1 MSNVKESFFAL
12 IRNEICGEP
21 LPNDR
26 EYDVGKL
33 LRVALKHDVANL
45 IADALLKNG
54 KIIESDAL
62 FKTVKKQRSF
72 AIAREA
78 QRVCFYEKIRASFT
92 ENKIP
97 FVPLKGTVLS
107 TRYPESWMRTSCDV
121 DILVREEDFDKA
133 KSALI
138 NLGFTTD
145 GIRHYHDVAFNYGDK
160 FRMELHFNVCE
171 QLSKSDEILKYVW
184 DYTEKVAEYE
194 YRETAEF
201 FVFHHIAHMAYHFL
215 VGGCGIR
222 PFIDLYL
229 MRKKGFYS
237 EEKLLPLL
245 DRAELSAFYRA
256 VCKLAGVWLNG
267 EEYDDLSLQ
276 MEDYVIKG
284 GAFGIENNALAVETV
299 SSKGR
304 KRLLLAKAFPSY
316 DVMCDVYPSLIGR
329 KWVLPFYYLRRGFAK
344 LFGKDRK
351 RTKEIVSRTMSQS
364 KSKNAEVGI
373 LLNRLG
379 LKREI

>member
-1 MSNVKESFFAL
+1 MNKVKESFFAL
-12 IRNEICGEP
+12 IRNEICGES
-21 LPNDR
+21 LPNDY

-54 KIIESDAL
+54 KIDDGDAF

-72 AIAREA
+72 AIARET
-78 QRVCFYEKIRASFT
+78 QRVCFCEKIRASFA

-97 FVPLKGTVLS
+97 FVPLKGAVLS
-107 TRYPESWMRTSCDV
+107 VLYPESWMRTSCDV
-121 DILVREEDFDKA
+121 DILVREEDFDRA
-133 KSALI
+133 TAALI

-145 GIRHYHDVAFNYGDK
+145 GKRHYHDVAFDYGDK

-171 QLSKSDEILKYVW
+171 QLKKSDEILKDVW
-184 DYTEKVAEYE
+184 DYTEKVAECE

-201 FVFHHIAHMAYHFL
+201 FVLHHIAHMAYHFL

-229 MRKKGFYS
+229 MRTKNFYS
-237 EEKLLPLL
+237 EEKLLPFLE
-245 DRAELSAFYRA
+245 RAELVTFYRS
-256 VCKLAGVWLNG
+256 VCKLASIWLKG
-267 EEYDDLSLQ
+267 EEYDDLSLK
-276 MEDYVIKG
+276 MEDYIVKG
-284 GAFGIENNALAVETV
+284 GAFGNENNALAVETV

-304 KRLLLAKAFPSY
+304 KRLLFAKAFPTY
-316 DVMCDVYPSLIGR
+316 EVMCDVYPSLIGR
-329 KWVLPFYYLRRGFAK
+329 KWLLPFYYVRRGFAK

-364 KSKNAEVGI
+364 KSKNTEVGT

-379 LKREI
+379 IKREI